1 LKLYYS
7 PGACSLATRISLH
20 EAGIPIDGE
29 RVDLKAKTTERGT
42 NYLAVNPA
50 GSVPMIV
57 LDDDQAV
64 TENVAILALIAER
77 EPKLGNAGSLG
88 RTRLLEMLSFL
99 STELH
104 IAFKAFFHEA
114 SEEELTG
121 ARSAVAKRL
130 DLLVNRMV
138 GPYLFGSHFG
148 VADAY
153 LFVMLR
159 WAKSFRIPLP
169 PPLADLCERVAARDL
184 VQVAIAEEEELPPSA
199 HEPASAGPAE
209 DVAEMAKKL
218 EQEML
223 G

>member
-1 LKLYYS
+1 MKLYYS

-20 EAGIPIDGE
+20 EAGILIDGE
-29 RVDLKAKTTERGT
+29 RVDLKRKATERGAD
-42 NYLAVNPA
+42 YLAVNPA

-57 LDDDQAV
+57 LDDGQAV
-64 TENVAILALIAER
+64 TENVAILALIADR
-77 EPKLGNAGSLG
+77 EPKLGNAGPLG

-104 IAFKAFFHEA
+104 IAFKPFFHEA
-114 SEEELTG
+114 TEEELTR

-130 DLLVNRMV
+130 DLIVSRMV
-138 GPYLFGSHFG
+138 GLYLFGAHFG

-159 WAKSFRIPLP
+159 WARSFRIPLA
-169 PPLADLCERVAARDL
+169 PPLAELFERVAARDS
-184 VQVAIAEEEELPPSA
+184 VQRAIAEEELPPPA
-199 HEPASAGPAE
+199 LRLASADPAE
-209 DVAEMAKKL
+209 EAAEMAKKL